1 MQKICSSLISAA
13 CALMALTTAA
23 AAQDYPTKPVRLIV
37 PFPPGGFND
46 IVGRIVG
53 TQLSARLGKQVVV
66 DNRTGA
72 GGVVGTEQGAHAPAD
87 GYTLLIASLA
97 LTINPWFHK
106 VSYDSSK
113 SFAPVAIL
121 ATAPNV
127 ISVQPDLPVKTA
139 ADLIALARKQPGKL
153 QYASAGV
160 GSFMHMGPEL
170 FKLMAKVDILH
181 VPFRGAGPALI
192 DVMGGNTHLSFA
204 SVPSS
209 ITHFRS
215 GKLRAVGVGSPQR
228 NALIPDVPTIA
239 ESGLPGYEFANWIG
253 IVAPA
258 GTSPAIVA
266 KLHKELTAIQD
277 SAELKKA
284 FANEGAEI
292 VRMSSAEYGKFIAS
306 ETAKWGRVVKE
317 GGIKPN

>member
-1 MQKICSSLISAA
+1 MPRIHALLLKSAGILL
-13 CALMALTTAA
+13 ALTAA
-23 AAQDYPTKPVRLIV
+23 AAAQQYPVKPVRLIV

-46 IVGRIVG
+46 IVARIVG
-53 TQLSARLGKQVVV
+53 TQLSERLGRQVVV

-72 GGVVGTEQGAHAPAD
+72 GGVVGTEQGAHAPND

-106 VSYDSSK
+106 VSYDSGK

-127 ISVQPDLPVKTA
+127 ISVHPDLPVKTA
-139 ADLIALARKQPGKL
+139 ADLIAQAKKQPGKL
-153 QYASAGV
+153 RYASAGI

-170 FKLMAKVDILH
+170 FKLMAKVDITH

-192 DVMGGNTHLSFA
+192 DVITGDTHMSFA

-215 GKLRAVGVGSPQR
+215 NKLRAVAVGSKTR
-228 NALIPDVPTIA
+228 NALIPEVPTID

-258 GTSPAIVA
+258 GTPAAIVER
-266 KLHKELTAIQD
+266 LHKELTAIQD

-284 FANEGAEI
+284 FDNEGAEI
-292 VRMSSAEYGKFIAS
+292 VRMTSAEYGKFIES
-306 ETAKWGRVVKE
+306 ETVKWGRVVKE